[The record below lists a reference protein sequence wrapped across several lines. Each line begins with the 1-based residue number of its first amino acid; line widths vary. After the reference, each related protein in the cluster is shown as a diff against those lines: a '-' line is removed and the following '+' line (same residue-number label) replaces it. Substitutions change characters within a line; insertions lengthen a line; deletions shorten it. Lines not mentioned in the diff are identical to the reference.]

1 MKQATLILN
10 VEDNDAARHAKTRLL
25 INAGFRV
32 EEASDG
38 AQALAM
44 VAALQPALVLLDMK
58 LPDISGWDV
67 CRQIKANPLTAKGVC
82 AADLRCTDQHGRQ
95 NARHEQRRRR
105 LHFRAVRAEHLDCQG
120 ARDPGAASRLNFKP
134 PTRWP
139 PAQACAAAPASPS
152 AFRGYANCS
161 AGAPFDAS
169 AVPAALASMS
179 PDRSI

>member
-67 CRQIKANPLTAKGVC
+67 CRQIKANPLTAKVFVLQTS
-82 AADLRCTDQHGRQ
+82 AALISMDDKMRGMNSGADDYISAPFEPNTLI
-95 NARHEQRRRR
+95 AK
-105 LHFRAVRAEHLDCQG
+105 VRAIL
-120 ARDPGAASRLNFKP
+120 APPPG
-134 PTRWP
+134 
-139 PAQACAAAPASPS
+139 
-152 AFRGYANCS
+152 
-161 AGAPFDAS
+161 
-169 AVPAALASMS
+169 
-179 PDRSI
+179 

>member
-58 LPDISGWDV
+58 LPDVSGWDV
-67 CRQIKANPLTAKGVC
+67 CRQIKANPLTAKVFVLQTS
-82 AADLRCTDQHGRQ
+82 AALISLDDKMRGMNSGADDYLSAPFEP
-95 NARHEQRRRR
+95 NA
-105 LHFRAVRAEHLDCQG
+105 LIAKVRAIL
-120 ARDPGAASRLNFKP
+120 APPPG
-134 PTRWP
+134 
-139 PAQACAAAPASPS
+139 
-152 AFRGYANCS
+152 
-161 AGAPFDAS
+161 
-169 AVPAALASMS
+169 
-179 PDRSI
+179 